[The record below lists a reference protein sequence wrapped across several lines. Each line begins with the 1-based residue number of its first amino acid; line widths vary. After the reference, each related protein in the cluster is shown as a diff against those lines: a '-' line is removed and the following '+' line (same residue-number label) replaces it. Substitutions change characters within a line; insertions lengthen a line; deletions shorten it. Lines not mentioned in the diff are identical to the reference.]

1 MSNESNK
8 VIHAELSDKQN
19 SLYRE
24 WISHIKAIYGE
35 YGTFTWKI
43 TPYSIGLGISVYS
56 HLTKTELNL
65 TDVDSW

>member
-1 MSNESNK
+1 MSNENNK
-8 VIHAELSDKQN
+8 IIHAELSDKQN
-19 SLYRE
+19 SLYQE
-24 WISHIKAIYGE
+24 WISHIKDIYGE

-43 TPYSIGLGISVYS
+43 TPNSIGLEISVYS

>member
-19 SLYRE
+19 SLYLE

-43 TPYSIGLGISVYS
+43 TPNSIGLEISVYS

-65 TDVDSW
+65 TDVGSW